1 MCRWEL
7 GWPLGVEFV
16 IWVEMARVDEVFI
29 GRLRSYVEGLDKEER
44 EELYREF
51 EGYVRDFVI
60 NGPRARDGLYMDSTV
75 CIERLYGS
83 SVVVSLEGGESGGN
97 DEVTIDHSYPRF
109 GLQPLGPF
117 LRVGGDDMDS
127 YRGAFEKYC
136 IAGVGQDA
144 GGGDAYLSLLVYDEL
159 FGMLGQSLS
168 VVIGVVASEG
178 NLRNYIDVLC
188 EYIRKWGPLRMM
200 YF

>member
-1 MCRWEL
+1 MSR
-7 GWPLGVEFV
+7 VE
-16 IWVEMARVDEVFI
+16 EVFI

-60 NGPRARDGLYMDSTV
+60 NGPRVRDGLYMDSTV

-83 SVVVSLEGGESGGN
+83 SVVVSLEGGELGGD
-97 DEVTIDHSYPRF
+97 DEVTIDHSFPQF

-117 LRVGGDDMDS
+117 LRVGGDDMVS

-136 IAGVGQDA
+136 VAGVGQDA

-168 VVIGVVASEG
+168 VVIGIVASEG
-178 NLRNYIDVLC
+178 NLRDYIDVLC